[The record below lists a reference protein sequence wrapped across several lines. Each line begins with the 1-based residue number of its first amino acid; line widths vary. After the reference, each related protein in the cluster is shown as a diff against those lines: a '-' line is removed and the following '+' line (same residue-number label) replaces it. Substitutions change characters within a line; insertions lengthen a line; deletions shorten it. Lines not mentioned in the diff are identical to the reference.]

1 MKKRCRVGGGIIN
14 HNINEEKPYLGIAEF
29 TSDPKIC

>member
-1 MKKRCRVGGGIIN
+1 MQGWRENNKPQEEC
-14 HNINEEKPYLGIAEF
+14 NINEETPYLGIVEF